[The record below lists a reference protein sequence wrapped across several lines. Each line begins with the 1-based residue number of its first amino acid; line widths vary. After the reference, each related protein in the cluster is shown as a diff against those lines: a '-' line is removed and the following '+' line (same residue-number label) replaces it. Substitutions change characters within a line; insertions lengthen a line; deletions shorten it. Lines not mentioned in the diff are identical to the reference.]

1 MFRLSHTLSL
11 DTQTYQFCSDRGL
24 VLSKTGKCPTCRCVL
39 RKIYKEKR
47 LSQQRHE
54 ERFQCNKK
62 KCKGNKN
69 QVPIKRGSWCVD
81 AKISERKSLLLAYC
95 FAHKMTSERT
105 IHEKSISSPESGSS
119 ESDTN
124 HVNDR
129 VLKTNKQTIAD
140 YLSYCWEICVW
151 VTYNKIQKENWRSR
165 NAAID
170 INVRPAARGRLKRPR
185 SDKLSTSAN
194 RGTGEVFI
202 VF

>member
-11 DTQTYQFCSDRGL
+11 DTRTYQFCSDRGL
-24 VLSKTGKCPTCRCVL
+24 VLPKTGKCPTCRCVL

-54 ERFQCNKK
+54 ERFQC
-62 KCKGNKN
+62 KGNKN

-81 AKISERKSLLLAYC
+81 AKMLERKSLLLAYC
-95 FAHKMTSERT
+95 FTHKMTSERT

-119 ESDTN
+119 ESDTD

-129 VLKTNKQTIAD
+129 VLKTNKRTIAD

-151 VTYNKIQKENWRSR
+151 VTENKIQKENWRSR

-170 INVRPAARGRLKRPR
+170 ITVRPAARGRLKRPR
-185 SDKLSTSAN
+185 SDKLSTLAA
-194 RGTGEVFI
+194 RWTGEVFI